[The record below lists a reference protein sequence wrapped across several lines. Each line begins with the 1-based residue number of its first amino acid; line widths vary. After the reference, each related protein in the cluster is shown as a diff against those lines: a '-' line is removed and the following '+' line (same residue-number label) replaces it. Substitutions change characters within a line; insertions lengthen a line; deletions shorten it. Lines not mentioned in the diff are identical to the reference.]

1 MAAAAVVS
9 LSAVIAV
16 SVQALGPRASSGSSD
31 GRRHGTPSAARAA
44 STGGLTFGVYP
55 GGAAG
60 AVALA
65 GRTIAEDPGKRL
77 AALEQLR
84 SPGRPFVLHIF
95 ASYTGRGSASPAE
108 EVGREIALYTSAGFH
123 IELVLTYRP
132 VGGSPAQNIAGFAD
146 FARLAMRSF
155 GGNRRFVALQV
166 TNEANVRG
174 APAAADGAYPG
185 AEHALIG
192 GVVAADAEARRHGY
206 GQVGIGFNWAYAVG
220 PGEATFWSRLGR
232 VGGATFRRS
241 LDWIGLDIYPRTW
254 GPTVEGSLTAAT
266 RKAVLASLRAL
277 RGRYLPLAGIPARV
291 PLHISE
297 NGYPTGPGRTEA
309 MQVTAMKAAVSTV
322 FANRSIYGVTDF
334 RWFDLRDADS
344 SSPTFESRYGLMR
357 DDYSPKAGFSVY
369 RKLVA
374 TLTRG
379 RH

>member
-1 MAAAAVVS
+1 MAAAVVL
-9 LSAVIAV
+9 LSAAIAV
-16 SVQALGPRASSGSSD
+16 SVQTAGPHASKRPSD
-31 GRRHGTPSAARAA
+31 GQRQGTASATPTT

-60 AVALA
+60 AVGVA
-65 GRTIAEDPGKRL
+65 GRTVAEDPGKRL

-84 SPGRPFVLHIF
+84 SPGRPLVLHIF

-108 EVGREIALYTSAGFH
+108 QVGRDIAQYTSAGFQ

-146 FARLAMRSF
+146 FARLAVGSF
-155 GGNRRFVALQV
+155 GGNHRFVALQV

-192 GVVAADAEARRHGY
+192 GVVAADAEARLHGY
-206 GQVGIGFNWAYAVG
+206 GQIGIGFNWAYAVG
-220 PGEATFWSRLGR
+220 PGEAAFWSRLGR
-232 VGGATFRRS
+232 AGGATFRRS
-241 LDWIGLDIYPRTW
+241 LDWVGLDIYPRTW
-254 GPTVEGSLTAAT
+254 GPTVEGSLAAAT
-266 RKAVLASLRAL
+266 RKTVLASLRAL
-277 RGRYLPLAGIPARV
+277 RGRYLPLAGIPPRV

-309 MQVTAMKAAVSTV
+309 MQITAMKTAVSTV
-322 FANRSIYGVTDF
+322 FANRSIYGVTDY

-344 SSPTFESRYGLMR
+344 SSPNFESRYGLMR
-357 DDYSPKAGFSVY
+357 DDYSPKASFGAY
-369 RKLVA
+369 RKLVV

-379 RH
+379 RG

>member
-1 MAAAAVVS
+1 MAAAAA
-9 LSAVIAV
+9 LLAAATAVC
-16 SVQALGPRASSGSSD
+16 VQAVGTHASSGSRD
-31 GRRHGTPSAARAA
+31 GRAHGTPSATRGTP
-44 STGGLTFGVYP
+44 TGGLTFGIYP

-60 AVALA
+60 TVGLA
-65 GRTIAEDPGKRL
+65 GRTTAEDPGERL

-95 ASYTGRGSASPAE
+95 ASYTGQGSASAAE
-108 EVGREIALYTSAGFH
+108 QVGREIALYTSAGFQ

-132 VGGSPAQNIAGFAD
+132 VAGSPAQNISGFAD
-146 FARLAMRSF
+146 FARLAMSSF

-185 AEHALIG
+185 AGHALIR

-206 GQVGIGFNWAYAVG
+206 RQVGIGFNWAYAVG

-232 VGGATFRRS
+232 VGGAAFRRS

-254 GPTVEGSLTAAT
+254 GPTVGGSLTAAT
-266 RKAVLASLRAL
+266 RKTVLASLRAL

-309 MQVTAMKAAVSTV
+309 MQVNAMTAAISTIY
-322 FANRSIYGVTDF
+322 ASRSIYGITDY

-344 SSPTFESRYGLMR
+344 SSPSFESRYGLMR
-357 DDYSPKAGFSVY
+357 DDYSPKASFSAY
-369 RKLVA
+369 RKLIA
-374 TLTRG
+374 TLAAG
-379 RH
+379 RR

>member
-1 MAAAAVVS
+1 MAAAVVLLS
-9 LSAVIAV
+9 TAIVLSAQAV
-16 SVQALGPRASSGSSD
+16 DRQAPSRSRD
-31 GRRHGTPSAARAA
+31 GRLVTTSAARAA
-44 STGGLTFGVYP
+44 SADGLTFGVYP

-60 AVALA
+60 AV
-65 GRTIAEDPGKRL
+65 GPSGGTVAEDPGKRL
-77 AALEQLR
+77 VALREL
-84 SPGRPFVLHIF
+84 SLPGQPFVLHIY
-95 ASYTGRGSASPAE
+95 ASYTGRAPASPTQQ
-108 EVGREIALYTSAGFH
+108 VGREIGQYTSAGFQ

-132 VGGSPAQNIAGFAD
+132 VGGSPAENVAGFAD
-146 FARLAMRSF
+146 FARRAIRSF

-185 AEHALIG
+185 AEHALIR
-192 GVVAADAEARRHGY
+192 GVVAAHAEARRHEY

-220 PGEATFWSRLGR
+220 PGEAAFWSRLGR
-232 VGGATFRRS
+232 AGGASFRRA
-241 LDWIGLDIYPRTW
+241 LDWVGLDVYPRTW
-254 GPTVEGSLTAAT
+254 GPTVSGGLAAAT
-266 RKAVLASLRAL
+266 RKTVLASLRAL
-277 RGRYLPLAGIPARV
+277 RGRYLPLAGISARV

-309 MQVTAMKAAVSTV
+309 MQVTAMEAAVSTV

-344 SSPTFESRYGLMR
+344 SSPTFESQYGLMR

-379 RH
+379 RN

>member
-1 MAAAAVVS
+1 MAAAVVLLFAAVV
-9 LSAVIAV
+9 LSAEAV
-16 SVQALGPRASSGSSD
+16 DRQAPSRSRD
-31 GRRHGTPSAARAA
+31 GRPLVTTSATRAA
-44 STGGLTFGVYP
+44 SADGLTFGIYP

-60 AVALA
+60 AV
-65 GRTIAEDPGKRL
+65 GPSGGTVAEDPGKRL
-77 AALEQLR
+77 VALRELR
-84 SPGRPFVLHIF
+84 LPRQPFVLHIY
-95 ASYTGRGSASPAE
+95 ASYTGQASASPTQQ
-108 EVGREIALYTSAGFH
+108 VGREIALYTSASFQ

-146 FARLAMRSF
+146 FARRAMRSF

-174 APAAADGAYPG
+174 APEAADGAYPG
-185 AEHALIG
+185 AEDALIR

-220 PGEATFWSRLGR
+220 QGEATFWSRLGR
-232 VGGATFRRS
+232 DGGASLRRS
-241 LDWIGLDIYPRTW
+241 LDWVGLDVYPHTW
-254 GPTVEGSLTAAT
+254 GPTVGGGLAAAT
-266 RKAVLASLRAL
+266 RKTVLASLRAL

-322 FANRSIYGVTDF
+322 FANRSIYGVTDY

-344 SSPTFESRYGLMR
+344 SSASFESRYGLMR
-357 DDYSPKAGFSVY
+357 DDYSPKASFSAY
-369 RKLVA
+369 RELIA

-379 RH
+379 RR